1 MAKQLF
7 ANNASAMLAAS
18 IDDADLTIQVANGFG
33 ALFPNPGADEFFTVT
48 LEDATGDIEVVRIAS
63 RSSDLLTVASGGRG
77 YDGTNAKSWTGG
89 VTRVEL
95 RMHKGALDRFIQ
107 REGDTMSGDLDM
119 DGNEVKDAELT
130 GSGTKMLAGQ
140 IVNVPLRGVVDDAS
154 NEIVV
159 PTDGSRATAS
169 GSAILTQGDN
179 LFTMNNVFPAGM
191 IMLWYGSLAN
201 IPAGWVV
208 CDGTNGTPDMRG
220 RVPVGVSSDH
230 AFNSTG
236 GAEFASGNTTSAGGH
251 THGGSTGGTTLTVDQ
266 IPSHRHFA
274 AAGVLNTNTALTN
287 ANQIGSNSDDSVTSG
302 NSEYRL
308 RSAGPTPDANVGRTS
323 ATGGGQAHSHSISSD
338 GAHTHALD
346 AISIMQPY
354 RALYYI
360 MKT

>member
-7 ANNASAMLAAS
+7 ANQASALLAAS
-18 IDDADLTIQVANGFG
+18 INDTDLTIQVANGFG
-33 ALFPNPGADEFFTVT
+33 ALYPNPGAGEFFEVV
-48 LEDATGDIEVVRIAS
+48 LEDNAGNYEIVKIES
-63 RSSDLLTVASGGRG
+63 RSTDLLTVASGGRG
-77 YDGTNAKSWTGG
+77 QGGTSAQSFTNG
-89 VTRVEL
+89 VTRVECRL
-95 RMHKGALDRFIQ
+95 TKGALDRFIQ

-119 DGNEVKDAELT
+119 DGNEVRDAELT
-130 GSGTKMLAGQ
+130 GSGTKILAGQ

-154 NEIVV
+154 NEIAV

-169 GSAILTQGDN
+169 GSAILTQGDD
-179 LFTMNNVFPAGM
+179 LFTMNKVFPAGM

-274 AAGVLNTNTALTN
+274 VAGVFNTNTALTN
-287 ANQIGSNSDDSVTSG
+287 LNQIGSSSDDSVTSG
-302 NSEYRL
+302 NSEYHL
-308 RSAGPTPDANVGRTS
+308 RSAGASPDANIGRTS

-346 AISIMQPY
+346 AISVMQPF